1 MKRTITITLAFLLAA
16 TAAFADIEGAWTAT
30 DSDKKPGKMYFSLH
44 RGRHHQNGTTFNASA
59 FTGLTAAQISA
70 TTSTPVRFELR
81 REAGTVAFEGTFRK
95 GNGAGQFAFTPNRN
109 YANTIRSLGVA
120 FDLERDD
127 EDDDDDHLFALAL
140 HDVSTDFIRSMQAA
154 GYKVSLEKY
163 MAFRIFNVTPE
174 YVREMASLGYD
185 NLSADRLV
193 ETRIHKVTPD
203 YIREMRASG
212 KNLSLDDL
220 VQSRIFKVTPEFAA
234 EMGKLGYRDLSH
246 DKLVAFKI
254 HKVTPEFIRD
264 LRELGYDNLSA
275 DKLVEMRIHRV
286 TPDFIRRLAD
296 AGYRNVP
303 VNKLINMRIH
313 KIEPE
318 MVKKLNDAAKD

>member
-1 MKRTITITLAFLLAA
+1 MKRTITLTLAILLAA
-16 TAAFADIEGAWTAT
+16 TAALADISGAWTAT
-30 DSDKKPGKMYFSLH
+30 ESDKKPGKMYFSMN
-44 RGRHHQNGTTFNASA
+44 RGRHHQNGSTYDTSA
-59 FTGLTAAQISA
+59 FTGLSAAQINAPS
-70 TTSTPVRFELR
+70 STPVQFELR
-81 REAGTVAFEGTFRK
+81 REAGTVAFEGTFKK
-95 GNGAGQFAFTPNRN
+95 GNGAGQFSFTPNRN
-109 YANTIRSLGVA
+109 YETAIRALGV
-120 FDLERDD
+120 DLDLHHEEKS
-127 EDDDDDHLFALAL
+127 EDLFVLAL

-154 GYKVSLEKY
+154 GYKVTLEKY

-185 NLSADRLV
+185 KLSADRLV
-193 ETRIHKVTPD
+193 ETKIHKVTPD

-234 EMGKLGYRDLSH
+234 EMARLGYRDLDH

-264 LRELGYDNLSA
+264 LRALGYDNISA
-275 DKLVEMRIHRV
+275 DRLVEMRIHRV
-286 TPDFIRRLAD
+286 TPEFIRQLAA

-303 VNKLINMRIH
+303 VSKLINMRIH
-313 KIEPE
+313 RIEPD